1 MARYVASVDTR
12 WDREVA
18 FDYLAEFSN
27 IADWDPAVPRA
38 TASAGDPLAV
48 GARFDVDFKSLGSER
63 TLVYETVEIER
74 PRRVVLRAEEPTF
87 VSVDVMTFDLKP
99 GGGTIVTYD
108 ADVKLKGPLALF
120 ELPFR
125 MIFRRLGDNARDGL
139 RRKLAEVQPGG
150 ARSEAP

>member
-1 MARYVASVDTR
+1 MARYVASVDSH

-38 TASAGDPLAV
+38 GTGAVDPLSV
-48 GARFDVDFKSLGSER
+48 GATFEVDFKSLGGER
-63 TLVYETVEIER
+63 TLVYKTTEIER
-74 PRRVVLRAEEPTF
+74 PRRVVLRAEESTF

-108 ADVKLKGPLALF
+108 ADVKLKGLLAAF
-120 ELPFR
+120 DLPFR
-125 MIFRRLGDNARDGL
+125 LIFRRLGDNARDGL

-150 ARSEAP
+150 VRAEVP